1 MIFTPPKHLH
11 RESKSGLVLARQ
23 RDTPIVLNL
32 KGGGRTVEQQATAKI
47 TWLLS
52 STTKVEAY
60 HGGEWFKDMGTFTD
74 FYGHLESVRGAIESI
89 ESQCA
94 KFSISKESSLELR
107 ATTTVAAHPYFEN
120 DEDLLGNT
128 ASIDKNH
135 KMKVVDATGNDL
147 FVPLARA
154 YKDEWGEH
162 TSRRLQGLTLA
173 ESTTFSTKSM
183 MMEDFFIKS
192 WGLLAM
198 RDYKSNEGKRTANEE
213 TVKKFD
219 AAIAA
224 YQNYLPE
231 NAELL

>member
-1 MIFTPPKHLH
+1 M
-11 RESKSGLVLARQ
+11 
-23 RDTPIVLNL
+23 
-32 KGGGRTVEQQATAKI
+32 
-47 TWLLS
+47 
-52 STTKVEAY
+52 EAY
-60 HGGEWFKDMGTFTD
+60 HGGEWFKDMGAFTD

-89 ESQCA
+89 ENQCA
-94 KFSISKESSLELR
+94 KFSISKESTLELR
-107 ATTTVAAHPYFEN
+107 ATTTVAARPYFEN
-120 DEDLLGNT
+120 DEDLLDNT

>member
-1 MIFTPPKHLH
+1 MFFTPPKSLH
-11 RESKSGLVLARQ
+11 RESKSGLILARQ

-32 KGGGRTVEQQATAKI
+32 KGGGRTVEQHATAKI

-94 KFSISKESSLELR
+94 KFSISKESTLELR
-107 ATTTVAAHPYFEN
+107 ATTTVAARPYFEN
-120 DEDLLGNT
+120 DEDLLDNT

-219 AAIAA
+219 AAIAS

>member
-1 MIFTPPKHLH
+1 MIFTPPKSLH
-11 RESKSGLVLARQ
+11 RESKSGLILARQ

-32 KGGGRTVEQQATAKI
+32 KGGGRTVEQHATAKI

-60 HGGEWFKDMGTFTD
+60 HGGEWFKDMGAFTD

-89 ESQCA
+89 ENQCA
-94 KFSISKESSLELR
+94 KFSISKESTLELR
-107 ATTTVAAHPYFEN
+107 ATTTVAARPYFEN
-120 DEDLLGNT
+120 DEDLLDNT

-192 WGLLAM
+192 T
-198 RDYKSNEGKRTANEE
+198 N
-213 TVKKFD
+213 
-219 AAIAA
+219 
-224 YQNYLPE
+224 
-231 NAELL
+231 

>member
-1 MIFTPPKHLH
+1 MIFTPPKSLH
-11 RESKSGLVLARQ
+11 RESKSGLILARQ

-32 KGGGRTVEQQATAKI
+32 KGGGRTVEQHATAKI

-52 STTKVEAY
+52 STTKGEAY
-60 HGGEWFKDMGTFTD
+60 HGGEWFKDMGAFTD

-89 ESQCA
+89 ENQCA
-94 KFSISKESSLELR
+94 KFSISKESTLELR
-107 ATTTVAAHPYFEN
+107 ATTTVAACPYFEN
-120 DEDLLGNT
+120 DEDLLDNT

>member
-1 MIFTPPKHLH
+1 MIFTPPKSLH
-11 RESKSGLVLARQ
+11 RESKSGLILARQ

-32 KGGGRTVEQQATAKI
+32 KGGGRTVEQHATAKI

-94 KFSISKESSLELR
+94 KFSISKESTLELR
-107 ATTTVAAHPYFEN
+107 ATTTVAARPYFEN
-120 DEDLLGNT
+120 DEDLLDNT

>member
-1 MIFTPPKHLH
+1 MIFTPPKSLH
-11 RESKSGLVLARQ
+11 RESKSGLILARQ

-32 KGGGRTVEQQATAKI
+32 KGGGRTVEQHATAKI

-60 HGGEWFKDMGTFTD
+60 HGGEWFKDMGAFTD

-89 ESQCA
+89 ENQCA

-107 ATTTVAAHPYFEN
+107 ATTTVAAHPYFEK
-120 DEDLLGNT
+120 DEDLLDNT

-135 KMKVVDATGNDL
+135 KIKVVDAIGNDL
-147 FVPLARA
+147 FLPLARA
-154 YKDEWGEH
+154 YKDEWGKH